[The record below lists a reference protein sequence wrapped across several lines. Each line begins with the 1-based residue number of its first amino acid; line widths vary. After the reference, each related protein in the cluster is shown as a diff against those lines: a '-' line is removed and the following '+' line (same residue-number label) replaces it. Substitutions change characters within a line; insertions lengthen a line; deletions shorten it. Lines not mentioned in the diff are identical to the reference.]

1 MACRVFVLW
10 KKVGGLKGLGPVNKN
25 GRNLPREVSFEPE
38 LQGASHGQRRS
49 LFVWYPAAL

>member
-10 KKVGGLKGLGPVNKN
+10 KKVGVLKGLGPVNKN